1 MKKRSV
7 WIVAAGIVLLA
18 VAAGA
23 VIAFS
28 SGSLRLPAEFSAN
41 RAYADVT
48 YQLAL
53 GPRIPGSTAHAQA
66 VQWIVDQ
73 LKQSGWQVDI
83 QQTTAMGHPV
93 QNVIAKKGN
102 AGQKPWMILGT
113 HYDSRML
120 ADRDPNPVNRTQPV
134 PGANDGASGV
144 AVLLEIARV
153 LNFDPSKME
162 VWLVFFDAEDQG
174 DISGWDWILG
184 SQAFVDQLKG
194 SPDAVIVIDMIGDKN
209 LDIYKEKNSNVALTD
224 DIWSVAASLGYQQQF
239 ISQYK
244 YSMEDDH
251 TPFLT
256 KGLPAIDII
265 DFDYPYWHTIS
276 DTADKVSGESL
287 KVVGDTLLKWITSQ

>member
-66 VQWIVDQ
+66 VQWMVDQ

-102 AGQKPWMILGT
+102 AGQKPWMILGA

-120 ADRDPNPVNRTQPV
+120 ADQDPNPVNRTQPV

>member
-53 GPRIPGSTAHAQA
+53 GPRIPGSTAHARA
-66 VQWIVDQ
+66 VQWMVDQ

-102 AGQKPWMILGT
+102 AGQKPWMILGA

-120 ADRDPNPVNRTQPV
+120 ADQDPNPVNRTQPV